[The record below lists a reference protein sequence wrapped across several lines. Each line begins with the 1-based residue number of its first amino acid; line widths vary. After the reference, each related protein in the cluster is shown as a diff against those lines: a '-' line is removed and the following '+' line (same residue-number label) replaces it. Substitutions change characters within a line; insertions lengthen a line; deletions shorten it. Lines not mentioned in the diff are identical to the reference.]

1 MNDTDPSPGLF
12 GSLRRAGATL
22 VSIAGNRL
30 ELIVVEL
37 QEERDRLLTVLALL
51 LATAWF
57 AGFALA
63 LVTGAIIYLLW
74 STHPLAALL
83 GVAFLYAA
91 GAVACVLRIQRL
103 LRESQPFA
111 STLAE
116 FRKDQQCLQPQ
127 APTASNSGSN
137 SSSSKAS

>member
-1 MNDTDPSPGLF
+1 MNDSIPSPGLF

-22 VSIAGNRL
+22 VSMAGNRL
-30 ELIVVEL
+30 ELMVVEL
-37 QEERDRLLTVLALL
+37 QEERNRLLAVLALL
-51 LATAWF
+51 LATAVF

-63 LVTGAIIYLLW
+63 LVTGAVLYLLW

-83 GVAFLYAA
+83 GVALLYAG
-91 GAVACVLRIQRL
+91 GATACVLRIQYL

-127 APTASNSGSN
+127 APTTSDSGNS